1 MAHTQAIVSAAR
13 TGASSAARVDASVSL
28 VFERRETDGVTVL
41 SEAAQTPPLRVIR
54 AFPAEDQSAL
64 VHLHNV
70 SGGVLG
76 GDRLALSVRVGAG
89 ASAQLT
95 TAGATRVYRSRS
107 DNLSAIQIND
117 IVVEGNGLL
126 EYVPDALI
134 PFAGARFQQR
144 TRIQLSSG
152 AGLFWWEI
160 LAPGREARGEC
171 FAYDR
176 VGLRTEIRADGRV
189 IAVENV
195 DLEPAKV
202 SIGAIARLGV
212 YRYWITFYVCR
223 AGVESS
229 KWLAAEAHMRE
240 TAAPWCKPGEML
252 WSVSALPAYGLAI
265 RGLAISGREILAAL
279 QALWSS
285 AKVFLYGRAP
295 ILPRKVQ

>member
-1 MAHTQAIVSAAR
+1 MAQTQEAASAAR
-13 TGASSAARVDASVSL
+13 FGASLAGRVDASLSL
-28 VFERRETDGVTVL
+28 GFERRETSGATVL
-41 SEAAQTPPLRVIR
+41 SEAAQSPPLRVIR
-54 AFPAEDQSAL
+54 AFPTEDQSAL

-76 GDRLALSVRVGAG
+76 GDRLALSVRVGYG

-95 TAGATRVYRSRS
+95 TTGATRVYRSRG
-107 DNLSAIQIND
+107 DNLSAIQVNEIA
-117 IVVEGNGLL
+117 VEENGLL
-126 EYVPDALI
+126 EYVPDAII
-134 PFAGARFQQR
+134 PFAGARFQQQ
-144 TRIQLSSG
+144 TRIQLSAG

-171 FAYDR
+171 FAYSR
-176 VGLRTEIRADGRV
+176 VGLRTEIHACGRL
-189 IAVENV
+189 IAFENV
-195 DLEPAKV
+195 DLEPAK
-202 SIGAIARLGV
+202 IHMGAIARLGV
-212 YRYWITFYVCR
+212 YRYWITFYFCR
-223 AGVESS
+223 AGVASS

-252 WSVSALPAYGLAI
+252 WSVSTLPADGLAI
-265 RGLAISGREILAAL
+265 RGLARRGREILPAL

>member
-13 TGASSAARVDASVSL
+13 FGARLAARVDASL
-28 VFERRETDGVTVL
+28 CLAFERRETDGATVL
-41 SEAAQTPPLRVIR
+41 SEAEQSPPLRVIR

-95 TAGATRVYRSRS
+95 TTGATRVYRSGR
-107 DNLSAIQIND
+107 DALSAVQIND
-117 IVVEGNGLL
+117 IVVEENGLL
-126 EYVPDALI
+126 EYVPDAII
-134 PFAGARFQQR
+134 PFAGARFRQE
-144 TRIQLSSG
+144 TRIQLSTG

-160 LAPGREARGEC
+160 LAPGREALGEC
-171 FAYDR
+171 FAYGR
-176 VGLRTEIRADGRV
+176 VGLKTEIRADGKL
-189 IAVENV
+189 IAYENV
-195 DLEPAKV
+195 DLEPAK
-202 SIGAIARLGV
+202 IRMGAIARLGV
-212 YRYWITFYVCR
+212 YRYWVTFYVCR

-229 KWLAAEAHMRE
+229 KWLAAEAHVRE

-265 RGLAISGREILAAL
+265 RGLALSGREILPAL
-279 QALWSS
+279 QALWSR
-285 AKVFLYGRAP
+285 AKVLLYGRAP